1 MRVSNSRLK
10 TYRRCPNQ
18 YRYKYVMGLRPRGR
32 KVQLERG
39 SWLHE
44 LLMVHCDG
52 EDWRERHSV
61 LTKRFNNLFEE
72 EREQLGD
79 LPRDCSRLMRGYLRT
94 YEKTDRRRYVT
105 IDTEMDEIVTLRNGL
120 KLHMI
125 IDRIV
130 WDKVLKGMWIWDYKS
145 RKNFEDADNIILD
158 PQGTLYYDGLSELG
172 GYEPILGFV
181 MDEIRT
187 KPPAIPD
194 VLKSGQ
200 LSKRKNIDTDVWT
213 YMSAIRRHGLDP
225 RDYSAILRLI
235 ASRQKER
242 FYRRVALPKDP
253 PVVRTLR
260 REALQTA
267 RVIRT
272 ADERGHYPRT
282 FDKSCAWMCDYRD
295 LCIAELM
302 GGDISSMVKMNF
314 TSDKEQE

>member
-1 MRVSNSRLK
+1 
-10 TYRRCPNQ
+10 
-18 YRYKYVMGLRPRGR
+18 MGLRTKKKG
-32 KVQLERG
+32 VQLERG

-44 LLMVHCDG
+44 LLMVHYDG
-52 EDWRERHSV
+52 EDWRERHSI
-61 LTKRFNNLFEE
+61 LTKRFNNFFEE

-79 LPRDCSRLMRGYLRT
+79 LPRDCRRLMLGYLRT
-94 YEKTDRRRYVT
+94 YEKTDRRYVT
-105 IDTEMDEIVTLRNGL
+105 IDTEIDEIVRLPNGL
-120 KLHMI
+120 YLHMI

-158 PQGTLYYDGLSELG
+158 PQGTLYYDGLTVLG

-194 VLKSGQ
+194 VLQSGQ

-225 RDYSAILRLI
+225 TDYTDILRLI
-235 ASRQKER
+235 ASRQKDR
-242 FYRRVALPKDP
+242 FFRRTALPKDP

-260 REALQTA
+260 REALQSA
-267 RVIRT
+267 RAIRRAT
-272 ADERGHYPRT
+272 ERGEFPRT
-282 FDKSCAWMCDYRD
+282 FDKSCSWMCDYRD

-302 GGDISSMVKMNF
+302 GGDISSMIKLNF